1 MEIEKKYENLAALFK
16 LLANP
21 IRIKNSGAIISKL

>member
-1 MEIEKKYENLAALFK
+1 MEIENLAALFK